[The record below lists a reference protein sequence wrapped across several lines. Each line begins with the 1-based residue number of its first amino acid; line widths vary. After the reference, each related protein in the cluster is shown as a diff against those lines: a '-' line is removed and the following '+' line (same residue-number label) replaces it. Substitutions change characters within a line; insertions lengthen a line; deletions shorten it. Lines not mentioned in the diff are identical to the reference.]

1 MYMYLC
7 NVCLCFMSDQ
17 DNNISVVYLQLRDVL
32 LSHNIMTE
40 RCFSTCITKFR
51 QNKLTDE
58 EVSQGFR

>member
-58 EVSQGFR
+58 EVSQGFP